1 LIGNY
6 YDRIYLSYS
15 PNRRYLANM
24 TNAGLVQNDGSVD
37 VPSQAKGD
45 GGFML
50 DASIGKQFRVGH
62 NPLSVNLM
70 LTNILNN
77 RSITT
82 GGYEQSRSDYSVNS
96 TTQLTSQRTYSF
108 SRNPKKYYAQG
119 FNFMLNLNYRF

>member
-1 LIGNY
+1 MIN
-6 YDRIYLSYS
+6 
-15 PNRRYLANM
+15 AN
-24 TNAGLVQNDGSVD
+24 LQHNDGTFD
-37 VPSQAKGD
+37 VPDQAKGD

-50 DASIGKQFRVGH
+50 DASIGKQFRLGH

-77 RSITT
+77 RGITT
-82 GGYEQSRSDYSVNS
+82 GGFEQSRSDYSTNS
-96 TTQLTSQRTYSF
+96 VTGTTSERKYSF